1 MVAFQPSLKFVFLGV
16 DPSTEAC
23 CKSIGNPY
31 ANVQITLYLLKQLT
45 VCSFLSDNLDAMNQ
59 WSIIATFTFPF
70 GINYCNHF
78 PFVLLFGAHKEKEK
92 DFFFRRDKKQEFEGV
107 VIAITL

>member
-1 MVAFQPSLKFVFLGV
+1 M
-16 DPSTEAC
+16 
-23 CKSIGNPY
+23 
-31 ANVQITLYLLKQLT
+31 
-45 VCSFLSDNLDAMNQ
+45 
-59 WSIIATFTFPF
+59 
-70 GINYCNHF
+70 INYCNHF